1 MRENNK
7 SKKKKV
13 IRNITTDYQGALIK
27 DTSYKIKVQ
36 DKAPDIYVV
45 KAQKLVHL
53 LDESSQKQQI

>member
-1 MRENNK
+1 MRGNNK
-7 SKKKKV
+7 KQKQSHSQQIIKEHS
-13 IRNITTDYQGALIK
+13 IK